1 MNKLR
6 YWISPVE
13 GMSPLQFWLR
23 VLLIAVQLILA
34 YCLAEQNNPFFY
46 QAF

>member
-1 MNKLR
+1 MRILR
-6 YWISPVE
+6 RLLLPVQ
-13 GMSPLQFWLR
+13 GMTPWGFYLR
-23 VLLIAVQLILA
+23 LLLIALQFLLA

>member
-1 MNKLR
+1 MNMLR
-6 YWISPVE
+6 RLLFPVE
-13 GMSPLQFWLR
+13 GMSSWGFYLR
-23 VLLIAVQLILA
+23 LLLIALQLLLA

>member
-1 MNKLR
+1 MQTILKWF
-6 YWISPVE
+6 YPVE
-13 GMSPLQFWLR
+13 TMPAWQFYLR
-23 VLLIAVQLILA
+23 LLGIAIMIVLS

>member
-1 MNKLR
+1 MRLLR
-6 YWISPVE
+6 RLLLPVE
-13 GMSPLQFWLR
+13 GMSPWGFYLR
-23 VLLIAVQLILA
+23 LLLIVLQLVLA

>member
-1 MNKLR
+1 MNRLR
-6 YWISPVE
+6 RWLLPVE
-13 GMSPLQFWLR
+13 GMSAAQFFLR
-23 VLLIAVQLILA
+23 LLLIALQIMLA

>member
-1 MNKLR
+1 MRLLR
-6 YWISPVE
+6 RLLFPAES
-13 GMSPLQFWLR
+13 MSPWGFYLR
-23 VLLIAVQLILA
+23 LLLIVLQLVLA

>member
-1 MNKLR
+1 MRFMRNWLLPSENISNLEFTLR
-6 YWISPVE
+6 
-13 GMSPLQFWLR
+13 L
-23 VLLIAVQLILA
+23 LLIAAQLILA

>member
-1 MNKLR
+1 MKLIR
-6 YWISPVE
+6 RFLLPVE
-13 GMSPLQFWLR
+13 GMSPWGFYLR
-23 VLLIAVQLILA
+23 LLLIALQLLLA